1 MTSSTIQTHS
11 MHLPN
16 FWTSAL
22 INGDYSGLEPEDEKE
37 LNDFIQYWKD
47 DIYINTANIPSDE
60 NAYFESHFMK
70 YHDASNLGVLACDCC
85 EYIFEINPRSSLYEA
100 N

>member
-11 MHLPN
+11 LHLPD
-16 FWTSAL
+16 FWASAL
-22 INGDYSGLEPEDEKE
+22 INNDYSGLEPEDEKE
-37 LNDFIQYWKD
+37 LNDFIEYWKD

-85 EYIFEINPRSSLYEA
+85 EYIFEINPKSSLYSH
-100 N
+100 

>member
-11 MHLPN
+11 LHLPD
-16 FWTSAL
+16 FWASPL

-37 LNDFIQYWKD
+37 LNDFIEQWKD
-47 DIYINTANIPSDE
+47 DLYINTANIPSDE
-60 NAYFESHFMK
+60 NCYFESHFMN

-85 EYIFEINPRSSLYEA
+85 EYIFEINPNSSLYES

>member
-1 MTSSTIQTHS
+1 MTSSSTIQTHS
-11 MHLPN
+11 LHLPN
-16 FWTSAL
+16 FWASAL

-37 LNDFIQYWKD
+37 LNDFIEHWQD
-47 DIYINTANIPSDE
+47 DLILVSANIESDE

-70 YHDASNLGVLACDCC
+70 HHDASNLGVLACDCC
-85 EYIFEINPRSSLYEA
+85 EYTFEINPKSSLYS

>member
-1 MTSSTIQTHS
+1 MTYPTIQTHS
-11 MHLPN
+11 LHLPD
-16 FWTSAL
+16 FWASAL
-22 INGDYSGLEPEDEKE
+22 INNDYSGLEPDDEKE
-37 LNDFIQYWKD
+37 LNDFIEYWKD

-70 YHDASNLGVLACDCC
+70 YHDASNLGVLACNCC
-85 EYIFEINPRSSLYEA
+85 EYIFEINPKSSLYEA